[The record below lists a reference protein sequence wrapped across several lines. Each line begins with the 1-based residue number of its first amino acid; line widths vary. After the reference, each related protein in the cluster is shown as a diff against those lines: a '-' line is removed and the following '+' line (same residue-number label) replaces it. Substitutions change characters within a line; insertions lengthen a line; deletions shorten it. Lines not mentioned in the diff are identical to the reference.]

1 MIVLPLLGIQVIQ
14 GTDSSGSTAELPVVA
29 GGKRHIT
36 SITSLRYGNATSAI
50 CTTRVP
56 INMFD
61 YERPGANITIKGSIA
76 MNLQGDAE
84 KRKLLIEDQVST
96 NNRDLQQIE
105 NAIDEEAQFGISVKL
120 KRSNVLKEEQILFL
134 NSASKILTSIGS
146 LVVVTYAIW

>member
-1 MIVLPLLGIQVIQ
+1 MIE
-14 GTDSSGSTAELPVVA
+14 GTDSSRNTIKLPAVA
-29 GGKRHIT
+29 DGKASIT
-36 SITSLRYGNATSAI
+36 SITSLRYENATSAI

-56 INMFD
+56 SNMFD

-120 KRSNVLKEEQILFL
+120 KHSNVLKEEQILFL

>member
-1 MIVLPLLGIQVIQ
+1 
-14 GTDSSGSTAELPVVA
+14 
-29 GGKRHIT
+29 
-36 SITSLRYGNATSAI
+36 
-50 CTTRVP
+50 
-56 INMFD
+56 MFD